1 MLALLSLDEMF
12 IAGIVEKHEQFAGVV
27 QWLESQSSK
36 LAIRVR
42 FSPPAPGDLPKWQRG
57 LFAKQL
63 GRGNLAH
70 WFDPNSLR
78 QSEMWE

>member
-1 MLALLSLDEMF
+1 MLTLKRLDAMF
-12 IAGIVEKHEQFAGVV
+12 VAGRVEKYEQFAGVV
-27 QWLESQSSK
+27 QWLEFQSSK

-42 FSPPAPGDLPKWQRG
+42 FSPPAPGDLPKWRRG

-70 WFDPNSLR
+70 WFNPNSLR
-78 QSEMWE
+78 QSDMWE